1 MLFLLRAI
9 VTFTPASR
17 KANSSGE
24 GRKSRRTFRLPKGSS
39 VYLILPLI
47 NCLAFPPI
55 ACTENA
61 DHSASIRE
69 SHGKDAATDTSKAAI
84 AFFLLAVRQILS
96 DYAARVSERVL
107 GLKKG
112 DPMFLLVFEVLS

>member
-9 VTFTPASR
+9 VTLTPASR

-24 GRKSRRTFRLPKGSS
+24 GRKSRITFRLPKGSS
-39 VYLILPLI
+39 VYLILALI

-61 DHSASIRE
+61 DHSASMRE
-69 SHGKDAATDTSKAAI
+69 PHAKDSAADPSEAVI
-84 AFFLLAVRQILS
+84 ASFLVAVRHILS
-96 DYAARVSERVL
+96 DYPARVGESVL

>member
-1 MLFLLRAI
+1 M
-9 VTFTPASR
+9 
-17 KANSSGE
+17 
-24 GRKSRRTFRLPKGSS
+24 
-39 VYLILPLI
+39 YLILALI
-47 NCLAFPPI
+47 DCLAFPPI
-55 ACTENA
+55 ARTENA

-69 SHGKDAATDTSKAAI
+69 PHGEDSATDPSKAVI
-84 AFFLLAVRQILS
+84 AFFLVPVRQILS